1 MRIPRHR
8 SLALA
13 IAIAFAFLTLIPP
26 PLAHA
31 RDPDTVLPTY
41 LIEAVRVEGNEKTK
55 EWVILHTLIVGPGE
69 QLSVDDPRFELSR
82 LRVLGLGYFSDVRL
96 RLKKGSRRGRV
107 ILVVKVV
114 ERNTIVLTD
123 FFLGSSEA
131 TLIWGGLG
139 LAENNFLGRGIRLSG
154 AFVLGSDPE
163 VDLAGVQ
170 QSYLLEVGAT
180 RIAGTSLSLNT
191 SVGVLDGSDFFR
203 RSGVEASGDP
213 TNFLSIRYQRVGGNV
228 GVGFDLVR
236 MVRMYINYRIE
247 YINADLPDG
256 AVRTRPDGT
265 TAPIAFGVKD
275 NSSMLSMLGI
285 SLEWDSRSDPVL
297 PHSGTLFSVAGDF
310 SSTFIGSSYEF
321 FKLRALLKHYIPV
334 SWGHVISLQLVG
346 GVMFGEA
353 PFFEKFFVGDF
364 NDLIPS
370 RSLRLNFS
378 TLPSRDIFGTS
389 IDGKRY
395 EEFALRFSLE
405 YIIPWFRGGRFFYSG
420 DFFINAGVLMLTSN
434 DELAVRDQDLSASI
448 PVDLTL
454 NAGLRLDTYVGVF
467 SLSFGN
473 ALGRIPF

>member
-1 MRIPRHR
+1 
-8 SLALA
+8 
-13 IAIAFAFLTLIPP
+13 
-26 PLAHA
+26 
-31 RDPDTVLPTY
+31 
-41 LIEAVRVEGNEKTK
+41 VRVEGNEKTK
-55 EWVILHTLIVGPGE
+55 DWVILHALMVGPGD
-69 QLSVDDPRFELSR
+69 QLAVDDSRFELSR
-82 LRVLGLGYFSDVRL
+82 LRVLGLGYFSDVRM
-96 RLKKGSRRGRV
+96 RLKKGSARGRV
-107 ILVVKVV
+107 ILVVAVK
-114 ERNTIVLTD
+114 ERNSIVLTD

-180 RIAGTSLSLNT
+180 RIAGTSLSLST
-191 SVGVLDGSDFFR
+191 SIGVLDGSDFFR
-203 RSGVEASGDP
+203 RSGAEASGDP

-228 GVGFDLVR
+228 GVGFDLTR
-236 MVRMYINYRIE
+236 MVRLYVNYRIE
-247 YINADLPDG
+247 YISADLPDG
-256 AVRTRPDGT
+256 AVRTRLDGT
-265 TAPIAFGVKD
+265 TTPIAFGVKD
-275 NSSMLSMLGI
+275 GSSMLSMLGVTV
-285 SLEWDSRSDPVL
+285 EWDTRSDPVL

-310 SSTFIGSSYEF
+310 SSAFLGSAYEF

-334 SWGHVISLQLVG
+334 SWGHVISVQLVG
-346 GVMFGEA
+346 GVVVGDA

-364 NDLIPS
+364 NDLIPE
-370 RSLRLNFS
+370 RNLRLNFS

-389 IDGKRY
+389 IAGKRY
-395 EEFALRFSLE
+395 EEFALRASLE
-405 YIIPWFRGGRFFYSG
+405 YIIPWFRGGSLFYSG
-420 DFFINAGVLMLTSN
+420 DFFINAGVLMLTSK
-434 DELAVRDQDLSASI
+434 DELGVRDQDLGDSI